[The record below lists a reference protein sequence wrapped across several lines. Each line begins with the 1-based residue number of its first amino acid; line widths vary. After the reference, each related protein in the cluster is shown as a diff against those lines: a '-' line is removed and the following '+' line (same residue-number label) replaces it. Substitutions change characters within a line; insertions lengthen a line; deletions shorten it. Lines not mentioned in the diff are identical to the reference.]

1 MMPNSHPIADATTL
15 PKLSQFDFHARMA
28 DFQGATLVAFTSP
41 GCGACRH
48 LRLVLQ
54 QLRRDEPGWRIFEI
68 DAQRE
73 QALTNEFEVFDLP
86 TIFLFSGGQYHCQL
100 RAEARPDS
108 IVSATHAALQQP
120 AEEAP

>member
-1 MMPNSHPIADATTL
+1 MMPDSHPIEDATTL
-15 PKLSQFDFHARMA
+15 PALSQFDFHTRMA
-28 DFQGATLVAFTSP
+28 EFQGTTLVAFTSP

-54 QLRRDEPGWRIFEI
+54 QLRRHEPGWRVFEI

-73 QALTNEFEVFDLP
+73 QALTNEFEVFHLP
-86 TIFLFSGGQYHCQL
+86 TIFLFLDGQYHCQL

>member
-1 MMPNSHPIADATTL
+1 MMPDSHPITDAITL
-15 PKLSQFDFHARMA
+15 PALSQFDFHSRMA
-28 DFQGATLVAFTSP
+28 DFRGATLVAFTSP

-54 QLRRDEPGWRIFEI
+54 QLRREEPDWRVFEV

-73 QALTNEFEVFDLP
+73 QALTNEFEVFHLP
-86 TIFLFSGGQYHCQL
+86 TIFLFLDGQYHCQL
-100 RAEARPDS
+100 RAEARPGS
-108 IVSATHAALQQP
+108 ILSATHAALQQP

>member
-1 MMPNSHPIADATTL
+1 MPESPSIADEATL
-15 PKLSQFDFHARMA
+15 PALTQFDFHARLA
-28 DFQGATLVAFTSP
+28 DFAGATLVAFTSP

-54 QLRRDEPGWRIFEI
+54 KLRQHEPRWRVFEV

-73 QALTNEFEVFDLP
+73 QALTNELEVFHLP
-86 TIFLFSGGQYHCQL
+86 TIFLFLDGQYHCELQT
-100 RAEARPDS
+100 EAKPLS
-108 IVSATHAALQQP
+108 IVSAVHAALQQP